1 MQTHWKEKTSFA
13 LFVLP
18 ALALFILFY
27 AYPIISGFYY
37 AFTSWN
43 SYLDVPKF
51 IGLENF
57 KDIFHDDL
65 MKIAIKNN
73 VILTIVVVLGQ
84 NLLAIGFALLLNQK
98 IRGMNLFRAIIF
110 IPVLLSTAVISYVWG
125 YILDPLNGLFTHLFS
140 FLHMTTLANIDWL
153 GDPSYSLY
161 TVCMVTIWEY
171 AGFTMVIYLAGLK
184 TIPAELYEAAN
195 MDGAGLFDRIRHITL
210 PLLAPSITIN
220 SILTVIGC
228 LKLFDQIY
236 LLTEGGPAHST
247 EVFGTLIYNIAFK
260 TMRLGYGN
268 AIALVLTL
276 VICLISLIQYTAL
289 SKREVQY

>member
-18 ALALFILFY
+18 ALTIFILFY
-27 AYPIISGFYY
+27 AYPIMSGFYY

-57 KDIFHDDL
+57 KSLLHDDL
-65 MKIAIKNN
+65 IKVAIKNN
-73 VILTIVVVLGQ
+73 VILTVIVVLGQ
-84 NLLAIGFALLLNQK
+84 NIIAIGFALLLNQK
-98 IRGMNLFRAIIF
+98 LKGMNVFRAIIF
-110 IPVLLSTAVISYVWG
+110 IPVLLSTAVISYIWG
-125 YILDPLNGLFTHLFS
+125 YILNPLDGLFTHLFS
-140 FLHMTTLANIDWL
+140 FLHLTTLANIDWL
-153 GDPSYSLY
+153 GDTSYSLY
-161 TVCMVTIWEY
+161 SVCAVTIWEY
-171 AGFTMVIYLAGLK
+171 IGFSMVIYLAGLK
-184 TIPAELYEAAN
+184 TIPVELYEAAQI
-195 MDGAGLFDRIRHITL
+195 DGAGTIDKIRHITL

-236 LLTEGGPAHST
+236 LLTEGGPAHAT
-247 EVFGTLIYNIAFK
+247 EVFGTLIYSIAFR

-268 AIALVLTL
+268 AIALVLTF
-276 VICLISLIQYTAL
+276 VICLISFIQYYFL